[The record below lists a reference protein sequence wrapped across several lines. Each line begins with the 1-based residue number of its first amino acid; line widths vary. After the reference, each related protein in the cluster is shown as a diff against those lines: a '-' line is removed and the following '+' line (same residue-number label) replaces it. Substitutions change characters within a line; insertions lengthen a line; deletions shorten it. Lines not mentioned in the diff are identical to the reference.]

1 MARPTSVAFSS
12 KEKADGNPIDDGT
25 CWAWLPH
32 GGITI
37 AIFNKAMTG
46 DARNGAARLVWFFV
60 GAAFG
65 LYAYGAFGG
74 MKTREEGVP
83 EAQ

>member
-1 MARPTSVAFSS
+1 MATLLTMELVGLGSLTVA
-12 KEKADGNPIDDGT
+12 
-25 CWAWLPH
+25 LPSPF
-32 GGITI
+32 
-37 AIFNKAMTG
+37 FNKAMTG